1 MVSTDPAVGPRRW
14 WWGVAA
20 AVLGAA
26 VVLVL
31 GLAAWLDDPP
41 DADIGLGLLL
51 LSGLPLV
58 VLLLLWALLR
68 THRMPRAERL
78 P

>member
-14 WWGVAA
+14 WGVAA
-20 AVLGAA
+20 TVLAAA

-41 DADIGLGLLL
+41 DADIGLGLFL

>member
-1 MVSTDPAVGPRRW
+1 VSIDPAVSPRR

-20 AVLGAA
+20 AVLAAA
-26 VVLVL
+26 VVLAL

-41 DADIGLGLLL
+41 DANIGLGLFLL
-51 LSGLPLV
+51 FGLPLV

-68 THRMPRAERL
+68 TRRIRRAERL
-78 P
+78 S